1 MSSQLDAW
9 QPTRTAHGHEI
20 THAFLELRLGAAG
33 NPGAGGGAGLGRH
46 CHCDADLAQPGP
58 GRRVCWGGVL
68 QVPYSMLEAFNGA
81 TLREVTIQVGHPE
94 DFPSHQ
100 VHGPGSGGSG
110 SGPGS
115 GSAFV
120 APLVALWRAHEQ
132 SPDRGHPRG
141 HGHRAYFD
149 VRTTAWN
156 LQVHALDLVGGKA
169 TTCAC
174 WNNTRHVILGVG
186 GQENA
191 FYVYDSAGSVV
202 TLSCAREKDSL
213 LIQVPCTVADC
224 TAVHFL
230 PGIGVL
236 CHFPEGDK
244 VVLFFEGRIPH
255 CKSLSRVAW
264 LQACAV

>member
-1 MSSQLDAW
+1 MRFSNY
-9 QPTRTAHGHEI
+9 G
-20 THAFLELRLGAAG
+20 LELLETQVQVVVLDSVGTATVMQIWHNLDRGGASAGAASCRFRT
-33 NPGAGGGAGLGRH
+33 P
-46 CHCDADLAQPGP
+46 
-58 GRRVCWGGVL
+58 CWR
-68 QVPYSMLEAFNGA
+68 PAFNGA

-141 HGHRAYFD
+141 HGHRAYSD

-202 TLSCAREKDSL
+202 TLSCARENDSL
-213 LIQVPCTVADC
+213 LIQVPYTVADC
-224 TAVHFL
+224 TALHFL

-255 CKSLSRVAW
+255 CKSLSRMAW
-264 LQACAV
+264 LQACGV